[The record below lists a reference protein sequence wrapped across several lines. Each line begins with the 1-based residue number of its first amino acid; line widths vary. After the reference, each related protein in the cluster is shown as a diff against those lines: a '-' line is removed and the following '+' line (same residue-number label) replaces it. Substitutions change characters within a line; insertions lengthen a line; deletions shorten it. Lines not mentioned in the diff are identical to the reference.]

1 MSEVVILLDGAL
13 TGLLEASSVEL
24 LECRVALP
32 FSGEGFSLSL
42 SLSLS
47 LFAMNSSHLCPEK
60 RREGKNQTE
69 PNSHTRLQAFLE
81 DRLPLPLPQ
90 KNPKSL

>member
-47 LFAMNSSHLCPEK
+47 LCHEFFSFVPRKKKGREKPNRTQLPYQASSFS
-60 RREGKNQTE
+60 RR
-69 PNSHTRLQAFLE
+69 
-81 DRLPLPLPQ
+81 
-90 KNPKSL
+90 